1 MIFRRMPEGSE
12 EKENFGANMEL
23 GMEGKE
29 NIDLGL
35 EEKGNVEVG
44 SEDKENEGVIKDE
57 DKENEGVIKE
67 EGEEDRSSTTTL
79 SNRWVDPVRS
89 SKKG

>member
-1 MIFRRMPEGSE
+1 MPEGSE

-23 GMEGKE
+23 GVEGKE

-44 SEDKENEGVIKDE
+44 SE